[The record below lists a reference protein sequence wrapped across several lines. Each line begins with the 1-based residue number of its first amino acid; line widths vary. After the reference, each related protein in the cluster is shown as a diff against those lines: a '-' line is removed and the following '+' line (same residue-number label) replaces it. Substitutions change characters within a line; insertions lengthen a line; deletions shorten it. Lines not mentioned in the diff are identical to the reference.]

1 MGAWL
6 PRLSLALLP
15 LELLLL
21 QLILA
26 AGEPGPS
33 PKLEV
38 CLLWALAVLL
48 PQLRPPWMMP
58 VALLRP
64 VLAVVQ
70 LPILLW
76 LDQRA
81 GLAITASPWANQSR
95 AAALVWSLL
104 VLLLLQW
111 QLRSVL
117 GTIAINPE
125 ERATDHQGQKLD
137 PSISEG
143 NTVAAGGTQSH
154 GGATNTSG
162 SKKSEPEGT
171 A

>member
-33 PKLEV
+33 PRLEIF
-38 CLLWALAVLL
+38 LLWALAVLL
-48 PQLRPPWMMP
+48 PQLRPPWVMP
-58 VALLRP
+58 IAVVRPLLALL
-64 VLAVVQ
+64 Q
-70 LPILLW
+70 LPLLLW

-81 GLAITASPWANQSR
+81 GLAITVSPWANQSR
-95 AAALVWSLL
+95 AAALVWSVL

-125 ERATDHQGQKLD
+125 QSTTDQQSQELN
-137 PSISEG
+137 PSITEG
-143 NTVAAGGTQSH
+143 NTVATGSTQSH

-162 SKKSEPEGT
+162 SEQSEPEGT